1 MIWHSVQDNDN
12 TKPNTRDMMKLKQD
26 FPQFFTRD
34 GEFKFDAF
42 KAFLG
47 QEEIDISKEGYEL
60 DFLGKSYA
68 KYQSSVETTTYLSPD
83 TNHNQKEKNKDSDNL
98 YIVGDNLDALK
109 HLLKSYA
116 GKIKCIYI
124 DPPYNTGSDGFV
136 YPDNFQFKAE
146 DLADKLGISDEEAER
161 TLELAGKSTHSA
173 WLTFMYPRLLLA
185 RDLLSEDGVIFI
197 SIDDNEQSNLKLM
210 CDEIFGEENFLAN
223 VIWERAYA
231 PINLMKHFSRSHDFI
246 VGYAKNEALAQNK
259 GIKRDE
265 DANNR
270 YSNPDNDPRG
280 PWQSSDISVGPAIEE
295 NIYPIKTPSGRIVEP
310 PAGRSW
316 RLSEKAFSERLQD
329 NRIWFGTDGSGV
341 PRIKRFF
348 SELRKTG
355 ITPMTIW
362 KHQEVG
368 HSQDASQAL
377 KALFDGQMVF
387 DYPKPVDLIKRTID
401 LYTDTDDIIL
411 DFFSGSGTT
420 AHAVMDLNAEDDS
433 NRKYIMVQLPE
444 KIEEKQSAYKSGYR
458 TIDEIGRE
466 RIDRAA
472 KKIKE
477 ETEAA
482 IDYGY
487 KLYYLENPGHDTLNQ
502 LEDFTPEPTLFADDF
517 VSVFDNEHAK
527 GKENILATWMN
538 EDGYGLSQE
547 TEEYQLNQYTA
558 SLIDKT
564 LYIIDQGL
572 ESADVMELIKR
583 IENNELQVSRVV
595 AYIPSIQF
603 NVLQELKKNIKVL
616 KNADTKLIERF

>member
-1 MIWHSVQDNDN
+1 MI
-12 TKPNTRDMMKLKQD
+12 D
-26 FPQFFTRD
+26 F
-34 GEFKFDAF
+34 
-42 KAFLG
+42 
-47 QEEIDISKEGYEL
+47 
-60 DFLGKSYA
+60 
-68 KYQSSVETTTYLSPD
+68 VET
-83 TNHNQKEKNKDSDNL
+83 
-98 YIVGDNLDALK
+98 
-109 HLLKSYA
+109 
-116 GKIKCIYI
+116 I
-124 DPPYNTGSDGFV
+124 D
-136 YPDNFQFKAE
+136 
-146 DLADKLGISDEEAER
+146 
-161 TLELAGKSTHSA
+161 
-173 WLTFMYPRLLLA
+173 
-185 RDLLSEDGVIFI
+185 
-197 SIDDNEQSNLKLM
+197 
-210 CDEIFGEENFLAN
+210 
-223 VIWERAYA
+223 
-231 PINLMKHFSRSHDFI
+231 
-246 VGYAKNEALAQNK
+246 
-259 GIKRDE
+259 
-265 DANNR
+265 
-270 YSNPDNDPRG
+270 
-280 PWQSSDISVGPAIEE
+280 
-295 NIYPIKTPSGRIVEP
+295 
-310 PAGRSW
+310 
-316 RLSEKAFSERLQD
+316 
-329 NRIWFGTDGSGV
+329 
-341 PRIKRFF
+341 
-348 SELRKTG
+348 
-355 ITPMTIW
+355 
-362 KHQEVG
+362 
-368 HSQDASQAL
+368 
-377 KALFDGQMVF
+377 DGQMVF

-477 ETEAA
+477 DTDVA

-487 KLYYLENPGHDTLNQ
+487 KLYYLENSGHDTLNQ

-547 TEEYQLNQYTA
+547 TEEYRLSQYTA